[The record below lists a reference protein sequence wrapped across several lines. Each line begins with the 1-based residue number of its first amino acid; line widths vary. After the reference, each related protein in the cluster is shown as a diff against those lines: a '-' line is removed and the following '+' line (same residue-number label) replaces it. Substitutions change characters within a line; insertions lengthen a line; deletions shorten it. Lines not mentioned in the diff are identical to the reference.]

1 MIGEGFLIVNRV
13 RHGEVMSEKTDL
25 TEIDTNFKDK
35 LYRNRKYELDHIYKL
50 IPLEETYKTL
60 FPAGKLTD
68 EFERLK
74 NISQLGLISKIFPL
88 SKHNKFEH
96 SLGVYHLVNRVLE
109 KGDIRRN
116 ANLKTNSLRIAA
128 LTHSIGHF
136 SFTFAAEKTV
146 LFLASVSPKVH
157 NFVDNMLSSV
167 GAEICDNCNKRG
179 QRDKCYKMVLK
190 DEDIF
195 NFFRWVSAYKLLQK
209 KDNLNQLGL
218 KDFHFREL
226 LKYLVCNENVGKKL
240 LDILDK
246 IDYVIRDHYYLG
258 LIKVDLNIDYYL
270 SAIKIDS
277 QKNLRFH
284 RIERTINELEKYL
297 IDTVYY
303 HRKVKALEGM
313 YGKVLKQCILDETIP
328 VQDLVTLQ
336 DSDLEE
342 KLYKFETVY
351 GRRKTK
357 FSELEDKILLG
368 SISFVNK
375 IDIANP
381 SKKQIEIER
390 SIVRRNEKNFSRYPF
405 SECFYVDVTPLP
417 GMNRF
422 RISFLCD
429 LQDGSIRKCFDAI
442 ANAENKYDIPEP
454 LQEQE
459 IVSFL
464 LGEKNDIVIAYE
476 RYLDISTDIIS
487 FLFKFDLDARAI
499 DSVKNERVK
508 NTFFYFHSNYGGNFA
523 KRFMI
528 QRFLDFPQ
536 GFTDH
541 FLNEA
546 IGKIRKYR
554 KEKGDRGLE
563 FIEYIERSRSNNV
576 PLFSKLPK
584 GKWIIP
590 HIQATRPRKMET
602 DVFAIYTFENRLPI
616 VDLVECSNSSSRGKR
631 NDAYKQLGKIKSL
644 LETRFKGRL
653 KIRTF
658 FNSELVNV

>member
-1 MIGEGFLIVNRV
+1 MRGEGYLIVNRV
-13 RHGEVMSEKTDL
+13 RHGEVMSEKPDL
-25 TEIDTNFKDK
+25 TEIDTNLKDR
-35 LYRNRKYELDHIYKL
+35 LYGNREYELDHIYKL

-60 FPAGKLTD
+60 FPDGKLTD

-74 NISQLGLISKIFPL
+74 NISQLGLISKVFPL

-96 SLGVYHLVNRVLE
+96 SLGVYHLVNRVLK

-116 ANLKTNSLRIAA
+116 ANLKPNSLRIAA

-270 SAIKIDS
+270 QEIKIDS
-277 QKNLRFH
+277 QKDLRFH
-284 RIERTINELEKYL
+284 RIEHTIDELEKYL

-303 HRKVKALEGM
+303 HRKVKALEGI

-328 VQDLVTLQ
+328 VQELLDLQ
-336 DSDLEE
+336 DSDLEK
-342 KLYKFETVY
+342 KLYEFETEY
-351 GRRKTK
+351 GKRKTK

-429 LQDGSIRKCFDAI
+429 LQDGSIQKCFDAI

-464 LGEKNDIVIAYE
+464 LGEENDIVIAYE

-487 FLFKFDLDARAI
+487 FLFKFDLDAREI

-508 NTFFYFHSNYGGNFA
+508 NTFFYFHSNYGENFA

-546 IGKIRKYR
+546 IGKIMKYR

-576 PLFSKLPK
+576 PHFSKLPK

-590 HIQATRPRKMET
+590 HVQATGPRKMET

>member
-1 MIGEGFLIVNRV
+1 MRGEGFLIVNRV
-13 RHGEVMSEKTDL
+13 RRGEVMSEKPDL
-25 TEIDTNFKDK
+25 AEIDTNFKDR

-74 NISQLGLISKIFPL
+74 NVSQLGLISKIFPL

-116 ANLKTNSLRIAA
+116 ANLKSNSLRIAA

-195 NFFRWVSAYKLLQK
+195 NFFRWISAYKLLQK

-218 KDFHFREL
+218 KDFHFKEL
-226 LKYLVCNENVGKKL
+226 LKYLVCNENIGKKL

-246 IDYVIRDHYYLG
+246 IDYVIRDHHYLG

-375 IDIANP
+375 IDILNP

-390 SIVRRNEKNFSRYPF
+390 SIVRRNAENFSRYPF

-417 GMNRF
+417 RMNRF

-429 LQDGSIRKCFDAI
+429 LKDGSIQKCFDAI
-442 ANAENKYDIPEP
+442 ANAENKYDVPEP

-459 IVSFL
+459 IVNFL
-464 LGEKNDIVIAYE
+464 VGEENDIVIAYE
-476 RYLDISTDIIS
+476 RYLDISTDIIGL
-487 FLFKFDLDARAI
+487 LFKPDFDAREI
-499 DSVKNERVK
+499 DSVKNKKVK
-508 NTFFYFHSNYGGNFA
+508 NAFFYYSNYSENFA
-523 KRFMI
+523 NGFII

-541 FLNEA
+541 FLDQA
-546 IGKIRKYR
+546 IEKIRKYR
-554 KEKGDRGLE
+554 TEKRDRGLE
-563 FIEYIERSRSNNV
+563 FIEYIKRSRSNNV
-576 PLFSKLPK
+576 PHFSKLPK

-590 HIQATRPRKMET
+590 HVQTTGPRKMET
-602 DVFAIYTFENRLPI
+602 DVFAIYTFENRLPM
-616 VDLVECSNSSSRGKR
+616 VDLVECSNSNSRGKR
-631 NDAYKQLGKIKSL
+631 TESFNQLGNIKSL
-644 LETRFKGRL
+644 LQSRFKGRL

-658 FNSELVNV
+658 FNSELVNI

>member
-1 MIGEGFLIVNRV
+1 ML
-13 RHGEVMSEKTDL
+13 EKPDL
-25 TEIDTNFKDK
+25 AEIDTNFKDR

-74 NISQLGLISKIFPL
+74 NVSQLGLISKIFPL

-109 KGDIRRN
+109 KGDIRKN

-146 LFLASVSPKVH
+146 LFLASVSPKIHDV
-157 NFVDNMLSSV
+157 VYNMLSSV
-167 GAEICDNCNKRG
+167 GAEICNNCNKRG

-195 NFFRWVSAYKLLQK
+195 NFFRWISAYKLLQK

-218 KDFHFREL
+218 KDFHFKEL
-226 LKYLVCNENVGKKL
+226 LKYLVCNENIGKKL

-246 IDYVIRDHYYLG
+246 IDYVIRDHHYLG

-342 KLYKFETVY
+342 KLHKFETVY

-375 IDIANP
+375 IDILNP

-390 SIVRRNEKNFSRYPF
+390 SIVRLNAENFSRYPF

-417 GMNRF
+417 RMNRF

-429 LQDGSIRKCFDAI
+429 LRDGSIQKCFDAI
-442 ANAENKYDIPEP
+442 ANAENKYDVPEP

-459 IVSFL
+459 IVNFL
-464 LGEKNDIVIAYE
+464 VGEENDIVIAYE
-476 RYLDISTDIIS
+476 RYLDISTDIIGL
-487 FLFKFDLDARAI
+487 LFKPDFDAREI
-499 DSVKNERVK
+499 DSVKNKKVK
-508 NTFFYFHSNYGGNFA
+508 NAFFYYSNYSENFA
-523 KRFMI
+523 NGFII

-541 FLNEA
+541 FLDQA
-546 IGKIRKYR
+546 IEKIRKYR
-554 KEKGDRGLE
+554 TEKRDRGLE
-563 FIEYIERSRSNNV
+563 FIEYIKRSRSNNV
-576 PLFSKLPK
+576 PHFSKLPK

-590 HIQATRPRKMET
+590 HVQTTGPRKMET
-602 DVFAIYTFENRLPI
+602 DVFAIYTFENRLPM
-616 VDLVECSNSSSRGKR
+616 VDLVECSNSNSRGKR
-631 NDAYKQLGKIKSL
+631 TESFNQLGNIKSL
-644 LETRFKGRL
+644 LQSRFKGRL

-658 FNSELVNV
+658 FNSELVNI